1 MSKLKKALAK
11 ADENRGF
18 DSHRVVGG
26 SIKPAAP
33 DRLKSVQIEKAK
45 SKLDISYSKTKIQK
59 IDNHVLRNGKIF
71 SHFHDAETIDQIKAL
86 RTQILNSLDKLH
98 GNSFLV
104 TSANPGEGKTFT
116 SINLGISIAQE
127 LQRTALI
134 VDCDL
139 KDHAKKQHKQF
150 AQDFF
155 GLDIT
160 KGLSDYLL
168 GNAEITEILLNPGIE
183 RLVIVP
189 AGKTLSNSA
198 ELLSSPKMAAL
209 VDDFKN
215 RYPSDRII
223 IYDCSALLAHTDSLV
238 LSRYVDGILLVVEEK
253 RTTTEQIK
261 KAMELLKDKPVIGSI
276 INKMRYGDTDKHR

>member
-11 ADENRGF
+11 ADQNRGF
-18 DSHRVVGG
+18 DNQRVIRGG
-26 SIKPAAP
+26 IKPAAP
-33 DRLKSVQIEKAK
+33 VNLKTDEVEKQK
-45 SKLDISYSKTKIQK
+45 SKLDISYSKTKVQK

-86 RTQILNSLDKLH
+86 RTQILNHLDELH
-98 GNSFLV
+98 GNSFLI

-127 LQRTALI
+127 LHRTVLI

-139 KDHAKKQHKQF
+139 KTHTKKHKQF

-155 GLDIT
+155 GLEIS
-160 KGLSDYLL
+160 KGLSDYLS
-168 GNAEITEILLNPGIE
+168 GNAEIPEILLNPGIE

-189 AGKTLSNSA
+189 AGTTLPNSA

-215 RYPSDRII
+215 RYPSERII

-238 LSRYVDGILLVVEEK
+238 MTRYVDGILLVVEEK
-253 RTTTEQIK
+253 RTSTEQIK
-261 KAMELLKDKPVIGSI
+261 RVMELLKDKPVIGSI
-276 INKMRYGDTDKHR
+276 INKRR

>member
-11 ADENRGF
+11 ATESRGF
-18 DSHRVVGG
+18 DNQKVIRGG
-26 SIKPAAP
+26 IKPGTP
-33 DRLKSVQIEKAK
+33 GNLKKDEIVKQK

-59 IDNHVLRNGKIF
+59 VENNILKKGKVI
-71 SHFHDAETIDQIKAL
+71 SHFHDTDKIDQIKTL
-86 RTQILNSLDKLH
+86 RTQILNSLDKIH

-104 TSANPGEGKTFT
+104 TSANPYEGKTFT
-116 SINLGISIAQE
+116 SINLGVSIAQE
-127 LQRTALI
+127 MHRTVLI

-139 KDHAKKQHKQF
+139 KTHTKKHKQF

-155 GLDIT
+155 GLEIT

-168 GNAEITEILLNPGIE
+168 DDAEISDIFLNPGIE

-189 AGKTLSNSA
+189 AGAPLPNSA
-198 ELLSSPKMAAL
+198 ELLSSPKMSLL

-238 LSRYVDGILLVVEEK
+238 MTKYVDGILLVVEEK
-253 RTTTEQIK
+253 RTTTDQIK
-261 KAMELLKDKPVIGSI
+261 KVMELLKDKPILGSI
-276 INKMRYGDTDKHR
+276 INKIR

>member
-18 DSHRVVGG
+18 DSRRVVGG
-26 SIKPAAP
+26 SIKPVAP
-33 DRLKSVQIEKAK
+33 ARLKSEQIEKSQ
-45 SKLDISYSKTKIQK
+45 SKLDISYSKTKVQK
-59 IDNHVLRNGKIF
+59 IDNNVLRNGKIF

-86 RTQILNSLDKLH
+86 RTQILNSLDELH

-127 LQRTALI
+127 LHRTVLI

-139 KDHAKKQHKQF
+139 KTHTKKHKQF

-155 GLDIT
+155 GLEIT

-168 GNAEITEILLNPGIE
+168 GDAEIPEILLNPGIE

-189 AGKTLSNSA
+189 AGTTLPNSA
-198 ELLSSPKMAAL
+198 ELLSSLKMAAL

-215 RYPSDRII
+215 RYPSERII

-238 LSRYVDGILLVVEEK
+238 MTKYVDGILLVVEEK
-253 RTTTEQIK
+253 RTSTDQIK

-276 INKMRYGDTDKHR
+276 INKRR

>member
-18 DSHRVVGG
+18 EGRRVVGG
-26 SIKPAAP
+26 SIKPVAP
-33 DRLKSVQIEKAK
+33 ARLKSEQTEKA
-45 SKLDISYSKTKIQK
+45 KLDISYSKTKVQK
-59 IDNHVLRNGKIF
+59 IDNNVLRNGKIF
-71 SHFHDAETIDQIKAL
+71 SHFHDAETIDQIKTL
-86 RTQILNSLDKLH
+86 RTQILNCLDKLH

-127 LQRTALI
+127 LQRTVLI

-139 KDHAKKQHKQF
+139 KTHTKKHKQF

-155 GLDIT
+155 GLEIT

-168 GNAEITEILLNPGIE
+168 DNAEIPEILLNPGIE

-189 AGKTLSNSA
+189 AGTTLPNSA

-215 RYPSDRII
+215 RYPSERII

-238 LSRYVDGILLVVEEK
+238 MTKYVDGILLVVEEK
-253 RTTTEQIK
+253 RTSTEQIK
-261 KAMELLKDKPVIGSI
+261 KVMELLKDKTVIGSI
-276 INKMRYGDTDKHR
+276 INKMR

>member
-11 ADENRGF
+11 ASENRGF
-18 DSHRVVGG
+18 DNQRVIRGG
-26 SIKPAAP
+26 IKPTAP
-33 DRLKSVQIEKAK
+33 ANLKLDEVEKQK
-45 SKLDISYSKTKIQK
+45 SKLDIRYSKTKVQK
-59 IDNHVLRNGKIF
+59 IENNILKKGRVI
-71 SHFHDAETIDQIKAL
+71 SHFHDSETIDQIKTL
-86 RTQILNSLDKLH
+86 RTQILNSLDKIH

-104 TSANPGEGKTFT
+104 TSANPYEGKTFT
-116 SINLGISIAQE
+116 SINIGVSIAQE
-127 LQRTALI
+127 MQRTVLI

-139 KDHAKKQHKQF
+139 KSHTKKHKQF

-155 GLDIT
+155 GLEIT

-168 GNAEITEILLNPGIE
+168 GNAEIPDILLNPGIE

-189 AGKTLSNSA
+189 AGTTLPNSA

-215 RYPSDRII
+215 RYPSERII

-238 LSRYVDGILLVVEEK
+238 MTKYVDGILLVVEEK
-253 RTTTEQIK
+253 RTSTEQIK
-261 KAMELLKDKPVIGSI
+261 KVMELLKDKPVIGSI
-276 INKMRYGDTDKHR
+276 INKIR

>member
-11 ADENRGF
+11 ANENRGF
-18 DSHRVVGG
+18 DNQRVIRGG
-26 SIKPAAP
+26 IKPAVHESQRT
-33 DRLKSVQIEKAK
+33 DKLEQKK
-45 SKLDISYSKTKIQK
+45 SKLDISYSKTKVQK
-59 IDNHVLRNGKIF
+59 IENNVLKKGKVI
-71 SHFHDAETIDQIKAL
+71 SHFYDTEKIDQIKTL
-86 RTQILNSLDKLH
+86 RTQILNSLDKIQ

-104 TSANPGEGKTFT
+104 TSANPCEGKTFT
-116 SINLGISIAQE
+116 SINLGVSIAQE
-127 LQRTALI
+127 MHRTVLI

-139 KDHAKKQHKQF
+139 KDHSNTKHKQF

-155 GLDIT
+155 GLNTT

-168 GNAEITEILLNPGIE
+168 GNAEIPDILLNPGIE

-189 AGKTLSNSA
+189 AGTTLPNSA
-198 ELLSSPKMAAL
+198 ELLNSPKMAAL

-238 LSRYVDGILLVVEEK
+238 MTKYVDGILLVVEEN
-253 RTTTEQIK
+253 RASVEQIK
-261 KAMELLKDKPVIGSI
+261 KVMELLKDKPVIGSI
-276 INKMRYGDTDKHR
+276 INKRR

>member
-11 ADENRGF
+11 AGESRGF
-18 DSHRVVGG
+18 ENHKVIRG
-26 SIKPAAP
+26 SLKPAAP
-33 DRLKSVQIEKAK
+33 ASLKTDDVEKQK
-45 SKLDISYSKTKIQK
+45 SKLDISYSKTKVQK
-59 IDNHVLRNGKIF
+59 VENNVLKRGKVI
-71 SHFHDAETIDQIKAL
+71 SHFYDTDQIDQIKTL
-86 RTQILNSLDKLH
+86 RTQILNSLDKIH

-104 TSANPGEGKTFT
+104 TSANPYEGKTFT
-116 SINLGISIAQE
+116 SINLGVSIAQE
-127 LQRTALI
+127 MQRTVLI

-139 KDHAKKQHKQF
+139 KTHTKKHKQF

-155 GLDIT
+155 GLEIT

-168 GNAEITEILLNPGIE
+168 GNAEITDILLNPGIE

-189 AGKTLSNSA
+189 AGTTLANSA
-198 ELLSSPKMAAL
+198 ELLSSPKMALL

-238 LSRYVDGILLVVEEK
+238 MTKYVDGILLVVEEK
-253 RTTTEQIK
+253 RTTTDQIK
-261 KAMELLKDKPVIGSI
+261 KVMELLKDQPVIGSI
-276 INKMRYGDTDKHR
+276 INKIR

>member
-18 DSHRVVGG
+18 DNRRVVGG
-26 SIKPAAP
+26 SIKPIAP
-33 DRLKSVQIEKAK
+33 ARLKSEQLEKA
-45 SKLDISYSKTKIQK
+45 KLDISYSKTKVQK
-59 IDNHVLRNGKIF
+59 IDDNVLRNGKIF
-71 SHFHDAETIDQIKAL
+71 SHFHDAETIDQIKTL
-86 RTQILNSLDKLH
+86 RTQILNCLDELH

-127 LQRTALI
+127 LYRTVLI

-139 KDHAKKQHKQF
+139 KTHTKKHKQF

-155 GLDIT
+155 GLEIT

-168 GNAEITEILLNPGIE
+168 DNAEIPEILLNPGIE
-183 RLVIVP
+183 RLVILP
-189 AGKTLSNSA
+189 AGTTLPNSA

-209 VDDFKN
+209 VDDFKS
-215 RYPSDRII
+215 RYPSERII

-238 LSRYVDGILLVVEEK
+238 MTKYVDGILLVVEEK
-253 RTTTEQIK
+253 RTSTEQIK
-261 KAMELLKDKPVIGSI
+261 TVMELLKDKPVIGSI
-276 INKMRYGDTDKHR
+276 INKRR

>member
-11 ADENRGF
+11 ASESRGF
-18 DSHRVVGG
+18 DNQKVIRGG
-26 SIKPAAP
+26 IKPAAP
-33 DRLKSVQIEKAK
+33 ANLKIDEIEKQK
-45 SKLDISYSKTKIQK
+45 SKLDISYSKTKVQK
-59 IDNHVLRNGKIF
+59 IENNILKKGRVI
-71 SHFHDAETIDQIKAL
+71 SHFHDSESIDQIKTL
-86 RTQILNSLDKLH
+86 RTQILNCLDKIH

-104 TSANPGEGKTFT
+104 TSANPYEGKTFT
-116 SINLGISIAQE
+116 SINLGVSIAQE
-127 LQRTALI
+127 MQRTVLI

-139 KDHAKKQHKQF
+139 KDHSKKKHKEF

-155 GLDIT
+155 GLGKT

-168 GNAEITEILLNPGIE
+168 GNAEIPDILLNPGIE

-189 AGKTLSNSA
+189 AGTTLPNSA

-238 LSRYVDGILLVVEEK
+238 MTKYVDGILLVVEEK
-253 RTTTEQIK
+253 QTTTDQIK
-261 KAMELLKDKPVIGSI
+261 KVMELLKDKPLIGSI
-276 INKMRYGDTDKHR
+276 INKIR

>member
-11 ADENRGF
+11 ADENREF
-18 DSHRVVGG
+18 DRQKVSGRI
-26 SIKPAAP
+26 IKPAAP
-33 DRLKSVQIEKAK
+33 AILKPGQIEKAK
-45 SKLDISYSKTKIQK
+45 SKLDISYSKTKVQK
-59 IDNHVLRNGKIF
+59 VDNHILRNGKIF

-86 RTQILNSLDKLH
+86 RTQVLASLDKIK

-104 TSANPGEGKTFT
+104 TSAKPCEGKTFT

-127 LQRTALI
+127 MHRTVLI

-139 KDHAKKQHKQF
+139 KDHSKKPHKQF

-155 GLDIT
+155 GLEIT

-168 GNAEITEILLNPGIE
+168 GNAEISDILLNPGIE

-189 AGKTLSNSA
+189 AGKTLANSA
-198 ELLSSPKMAAL
+198 ELLSSQKMAML

-238 LSRYVDGILLVVEEK
+238 MTKYVDGILLVVEEK
-253 RTTTEQIK
+253 RTNVEDIK
-261 KAMELLKDKPVIGSI
+261 KVMELLKDKPLIGSVL
-276 INKMRYGDTDKHR
+276 NKIC

>member
-11 ADENRGF
+11 ADESRGL
-18 DSHRVVGG
+18 DNQKVIRG

-33 DRLKSVQIEKAK
+33 ASLKTVEAEKQI
-45 SKLDISYSKTKIQK
+45 SKLDISYSKTKVQK
-59 IDNHVLRNGKIF
+59 IENNVLKKGKVI
-71 SHFHDAETIDQIKAL
+71 SHFHDTDKIDQVKTL
-86 RTQILNSLDKLH
+86 RTRVLNSLDKIH

-104 TSANPGEGKTFT
+104 TSANPYEGKTFT
-116 SINLGISIAQE
+116 SINLGVSIAQE
-127 LQRTALI
+127 MHRTVLI

-139 KDHAKKQHKQF
+139 KTHTKKHKQF

-155 GLDIT
+155 GLKIT
-160 KGLSDYLL
+160 KGLSDYLV
-168 GNAEITEILLNPGIE
+168 GNAEISDILLNPGIE

-189 AGKTLSNSA
+189 AGNTLANSA
-198 ELLSSPKMAAL
+198 ELLSSPKMAML

-238 LSRYVDGILLVVEEK
+238 MTKYVDGILLVVEEK
-253 RTTTEQIK
+253 RTTTDQIK
-261 KAMELLKDKPVIGSI
+261 KVIELLKDKPVLGTI
-276 INKMRYGDTDKHR
+276 INKIR

>member
-11 ADENRGF
+11 ADESRGF
-18 DSHRVVGG
+18 DNQKVIRG

-33 DRLKSVQIEKAK
+33 ASLKTDEVEKQK
-45 SKLDISYSKTKIQK
+45 SKLDISYSKTKVQK
-59 IDNHVLRNGKIF
+59 IENNVLKKGKVI
-71 SHFHDAETIDQIKAL
+71 SHFYDTEQIDQIKTL
-86 RTQILNSLDKLH
+86 RTQILNSLDKIH

-104 TSANPGEGKTFT
+104 TSANPYEGKTFT
-116 SINLGISIAQE
+116 SINLGVSIAQE
-127 LQRTALI
+127 MQRTVLI

-139 KDHAKKQHKQF
+139 KTHTKKHKQF

-155 GLDIT
+155 GLEIT

-168 GNAEITEILLNPGIE
+168 GNAEISDILLNPGIE

-189 AGKTLSNSA
+189 AGTTLPNSA

-238 LSRYVDGILLVVEEK
+238 MTKYVDGILLVVEEK
-253 RTTTEQIK
+253 RTSTDQIK
-261 KAMELLKDKPVIGSI
+261 KVMELLKDKPVIGSI
-276 INKMRYGDTDKHR
+276 INKRR

>member
-11 ADENRGF
+11 AGESRGF
-18 DSHRVVGG
+18 ENHKVIRG
-26 SIKPAAP
+26 SLKPAVPAS
-33 DRLKSVQIEKAK
+33 LKTDEAEIQK
-45 SKLDISYSKTKIQK
+45 SKLDISYSKTKVQK
-59 IDNHVLRNGKIF
+59 VENNILKKGKVI
-71 SHFHDAETIDQIKAL
+71 SHFYDTDQIDQIKTL
-86 RTQILNSLDKLH
+86 RTQILNSLDKIH

-104 TSANPGEGKTFT
+104 TSANPYEGKTFT
-116 SINLGISIAQE
+116 SINLGVSIAQE
-127 LQRTALI
+127 MQRTVLI

-139 KDHAKKQHKQF
+139 KTHTKKHKQF

-155 GLDIT
+155 GLKVT

-168 GNAEITEILLNPGIE
+168 GNAEISDILLNPGIE

-189 AGKTLSNSA
+189 AGTTLPNSA
-198 ELLSSPKMAAL
+198 ELLSSPKMALL

-238 LSRYVDGILLVVEEK
+238 MTKYVDGILLVVEEK
-253 RTTTEQIK
+253 RATTDQIK
-261 KAMELLKDKPVIGSI
+261 KVMELLKDKPVIGSI
-276 INKMRYGDTDKHR
+276 INKIR